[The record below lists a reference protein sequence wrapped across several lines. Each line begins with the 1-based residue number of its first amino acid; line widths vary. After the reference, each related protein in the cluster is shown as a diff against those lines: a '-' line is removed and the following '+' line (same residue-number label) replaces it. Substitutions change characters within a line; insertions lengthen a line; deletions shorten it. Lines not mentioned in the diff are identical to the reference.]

1 MSDPTHYNQ
10 TPKRK
15 AKFITPPNTLKEKVG
30 SGGLKEEILDI
41 AQAMLEH
48 NKTDFVPLAEMY
60 LSSLT
65 NSLDNARV
73 KPPETTEGKENL
85 INEMLHP
92 AVQLKGNGGMF
103 HYPLITVVADKLI
116 QFLEAI
122 EEPDSEVCEIIFAFH
137 TSMKAVVSGR
147 VQGDGGS
154 YGKDLISA
162 LTDACY
168 RYFEKNQ
175 DNVKEFPGTQ
185 DTAR

>member
-1 MSDPTHYNQ
+1 MSDSTHYNQ

-15 AKFITPPNTLKEKVG
+15 AKFITPPNTLKDKVG

-41 AQAMLEH
+41 AEAMLTH

-65 NSLDNARV
+65 NSLDNARIN
-73 KPPETTEGKENL
+73 PPKTKTEKEVL

-103 HYPLITVVADKLI
+103 HYQLITVIADNLI

-122 EEPDSEVCEIIFAFH
+122 DEVDSESCEIIFAFH

-154 YGKDLISA
+154 YGKELIDA

-175 DNVKEFPGTQ
+175 DNVKELSE
-185 DTAR
+185 A